1 MPDRISNPPSE
12 NRTVTWYH
20 QELFSSYHS
29 LLDHLATIPR
39 DAQDSTWVF
48 RGQLADYPLA
58 TSLER
63 HCQTKSR
70 IDWKRAQDIEDIIV
84 REFRRSYQAEDRLE
98 VMNDT
103 LYCLSL
109 LQHHGAPT
117 RLLDFSYSEYV
128 ALYFGLREAYES
140 ITYHHK
146 GQVRFALWCID
157 VRDISRRARA
167 LYAASADFMSAY
179 NARADLNNRN
189 DKSFSG
195 LYLEDRYDL
204 VMSENPARIHQRL
217 HLQQGL
223 FLCPGRVT
231 KPFMENLRS
240 LYTPMTTTRVREL
253 VCSITPDKLYEAFE
267 HLMRM
272 NITEETLFPGL
283 DGRARSTRYQL
294 WFYNRL
300 SEAIRKDGGSTR

>member
-1 MPDRISNPPSE
+1 MIREDHTTSPS
-12 NRTVTWYH
+12 WYH
-20 QELFSSYHS
+20 QEYFYSYS
-29 LLDHLATIPR
+29 AVLDHLKTLPR
-39 DAQDSTWVF
+39 ENNESTWVF
-48 RGQLADYPLA
+48 RCQLADIPLA

-63 HCQTKSR
+63 NCYVKSQ

-84 REFRRSYQAEDRLE
+84 REFRRLYQDEDRAE
-98 VMNDT
+98 VMSDT

-140 ITYHHK
+140 IKDNNTK
-146 GQVRFALWCID
+146 QVRFALWCID
-157 VRDISRRARA
+157 VQDLSKRSKL
-167 LYAASADFMSAY
+167 LYGNDNEFLTAY
-179 NARADLNNRN
+179 NARAGLTNRN
-189 DKSFSG
+189 DKSFSK
-195 LYLEDRYDL
+195 LYLEDKYDL
-204 VMSENPARIHQRL
+204 VMQENPARIHQRL

-231 KPFMENLRS
+231 KPFMENLRC

-253 VCSITPDKLYEAFE
+253 VCCFTLDKLYEAFE
-267 HLMRM
+267 QLMRM
-272 NITEETLFPGL
+272 NISEESLFPGL
-283 DGRARSTRYQL
+283 DGRARSIRYQL

-300 SEAIRKDGGSTR
+300 SEGIRKNGGSTR